1 MKKINLIIRFV
12 ISIFIIYF
20 LIDKIGLQNISSNII
35 LIHPLFFILTVFLI
49 VIGLIIGALNLD
61 ILLIPIKKIS
71 FRKVFYYNTLSWS
84 LGLFVPGKIG
94 ELSLIPFLRK
104 EGIPTGHGTVISI
117 LDKLISLMVLSL
129 SSVVGF
135 LIFFDLET
143 TLKLMVAL
151 SLLVAALL
159 FLIISDMGRNFIKR
173 FILRKFSIKFQ
184 GFSKLLFYYFKKQ
197 KSIIFLNFIV
207 TIIKWIVNAVILYT
221 LFMAYGENI
230 NFLTIFLINSMLMVI
245 SLIPISISGLG
256 VRESIAIFIYSTL
269 NINPLIT
276 ISTHLIPLII
286 SYFIAVLI
294 ILFSFK
300 KLDFHI

>member
-104 EGIPTGHGTVISI
+104 EGILTGHGTVISI

-151 SLLVAALL
+151 SLLVVALL